1 MKTLLNNHPNLSI
14 YLGII
19 YMIALIL
26 ILIVSF
32 INKFYYKK
40 IAKLYIDR
48 YGSLPIT
55 ASMAK
60 YASLIASPGAYHAKI
75 GFIMDSLILP
85 YNRFSNHDMTKE
97 QYRYINKL
105 PIKLTIWFR
114 VEGVLWIISIPTL
127 AMALIISV
135 MK

>member
-1 MKTLLNNHPNLSI
+1 M
-14 YLGII
+14 I
-19 YMIALIL
+19 YMIAFIL
-26 ILIVSF
+26 ILIISF
-32 INKFYYKK
+32 INTFCYKK
-40 IAKLYIDR
+40 IVKLYTDK

-60 YASLIASPGAYHAKI
+60 YSSLIATPGAYHAKI

-97 QYRYINKL
+97 QYEYINKL

-114 VEGVLWIISIPTL
+114 IEGVLWIISIPTL
-127 AMALIISV
+127 AMTFI
-135 MK
+135 MFGMN